1 MRAQH
6 THDYTPAASAHG
18 MKSSEKSMMHIR
30 HSSGAETARTDPSRH
45 FLGARTGHPFNQIVT
60 TTDVH
65 ATFEARHIA
74 AKHLYFDTP
83 VWLRIL
89 YEGHC
94 KASDLKVLTWQ
105 LG

>member
-1 MRAQH
+1 
-6 THDYTPAASAHG
+6 
-18 MKSSEKSMMHIR
+18 
-30 HSSGAETARTDPSRH
+30 
-45 FLGARTGHPFNQIVT
+45 VT